1 MTDVAVIEA
10 RHQPVLRRD
19 IVTDREWPFCS
30 CGHRDCETR
39 QALDALRAA
48 EAREARLR
56 DRDRIARFLHTEMF
70 DATPEQSL
78 DLDATALDMADRLLA
93 LLAEPEAE
101 RP

>member
-48 EAREARLR
+48 EAELR
-56 DRDRIARFLHTEMF
+56 DM
-70 DATPEQSL
+70 S
-78 DLDATALDMADRLLA
+78 DRLHGA
-93 LLAEPEAE
+93 GWNPKAKGGESVYAAYRRSVQEVS
-101 RP
+101 R